1 MGQGEIPMDKKKFC
15 YSLRLEIE
23 ADQYSEDRIKNVVK
37 YSKKYGYDD
46 VMFFTN
52 NSMAQISH
60 ITIDEVRPQV
70 EIIKKAKPLL
80 NAAGISVSLN
90 PGCTVGQGDK
100 SEKMRGL
107 HPDFTLMMD
116 VDGYSNGST
125 ACPLC
130 KNFQKYLADL
140 YAYYTVEIDPEIIW
154 IEDDFRLH
162 NHGSLNW
169 GGCFCDLHMKRYCEK
184 LGFEVSREEF
194 VAQILKEG
202 QGKSI
207 YRDAYAEVARE
218 TMVELAKAVGDRVR
232 EVSGGKTVVGLMS
245 SHPEEHA
252 IEYRDW
258 YGILY
263 GLSDVPADRLNLPT
277 YSQIS
282 PMSYGWLF
290 NKVVTQVRARIPNET
305 WILPELENSEHG
317 PQAKS
322 AKNTAF
328 MIESTLPVIPHGCTL
343 NMYDYGNGIIPQWRL
358 GEECQKLKPYMQAFM
373 DLGIDFQDM
382 DGVYI
387 PFNDESVKTLHPTN
401 YFNALDHLK
410 PDDAFF
416 AAYLSSLG
424 VAYKYVGNF
433 DDVKGK
439 IIAISG
445 QWLRNFDA
453 AYIRRLFRDNAIILN
468 ADSLNVLMEM
478 GLGDLA
484 GVESCA
490 YDIPRDGDV
499 RYELAVDDVYGI
511 PGYRKNARRALLVQY
526 RKDAQIRV
534 YSKLYNA
541 YHQEV
546 GFGTVKSGN
555 VLIVPHKGEYRVQR
569 HIDMMQQSMAF
580 RFFEDVND
588 VAKPIRVQEYCV
600 SPYYYADA
608 KTLVLV
614 NFCDDDWYKLNLTM
628 PGNLCFSSVRYLKR
642 NGQWADCKFTRQ
654 GDKVTVNARL
664 GGTKTL
670 VLQFLE

>member
-1 MGQGEIPMDKKKFC
+1 MDKKKYC
-15 YSLRLEIE
+15 YSLRLQIE
-23 ADQYSEDRIKNVVK
+23 DDQYSDVRIQNIVK

-52 NSMAQISH
+52 NSQTQISH

-70 EIIKKAKPLL
+70 EIIKRAKTIL
-80 NAAGISVSLN
+80 NAEGISVSLN
-90 PGCTVGQGDK
+90 PGCTLGQGGK
-100 SEKMRGL
+100 SEGMRGL
-107 HPDFTLMMD
+107 HPDFTLMQD
-116 VDGYSNGST
+116 VDGYSDGST
-125 ACPLC
+125 ACPIC
-130 KNFQKYLADL
+130 KNFQKYIGDL
-140 YAYYTVEIDPEIIW
+140 YAYYTQEVEPEIIW
-154 IEDDFRLH
+154 VEDDLRYH
-162 NHGSLNW
+162 NRVGMNW

-184 LGFEVSREEF
+184 LGFEISREKF
-194 VAQILKEG
+194 VEEILREG
-202 QGKSI
+202 RGKSI
-207 YRDAYAEVARE
+207 YREAYADVQRE
-218 TMVELAKAVGDRVR
+218 SMVELAKVIGDRVR

-258 YGILY
+258 NGVLY
-263 GLSDVPADRLNLPT
+263 GLSDEPADRLNLPT
-277 YSQIS
+277 YSQLP
-282 PMSYGWLF
+282 PMNYGWLF

-305 WILPELENSEHG
+305 WILPELENCEHG
-317 PQAKS
+317 PQSKS

-328 MIESTLPVIPHGCTL
+328 MIESTLPVIPQGCTL
-343 NMYDYGNGIIPQWRL
+343 NMYDYCNGIIPTWRL

-373 DLGIDFQDM
+373 DLNIDFQDM

-416 AAYLSSLG
+416 SAYLSSLG
-424 VAYKYVGNF
+424 IAYKYVGNF
-433 DDVKGK
+433 DNVKGK

-445 QWLRNFDA
+445 QWLRNFDE
-453 AYIRRLFRDNAIILN
+453 AYIRRLFKDNAIILN
-468 ADSLNVLMEM
+468 ADSLNVLVEM
-478 GLGDLA
+478 GLGDLT

-499 RYELAVDDVYGI
+499 RYEMVEDNVDVFGI
-511 PGYRKNARRALLVQY
+511 PGYRKAARKTLLVQY
-526 RKDAQIRV
+526 AQSAGIHV

-541 YHQEV
+541 YHQEM
-546 GFGTVKSGN
+546 GLGTVKSGN
-555 VLIVPHKGEYRVQR
+555 VLILPHKGEYREMR
-569 HIDMMQQSMAF
+569 RIDMMYQCIVSQFLRDLSGAS
-580 RFFEDVND
+580 
-588 VAKPIRVQEYCV
+588 KPMQVQEYCV

-614 NFCDDDWYKLNLTM
+614 NFGDDDWHKLNLTV
-628 PGNLCFSSVRYLKR
+628 PESLSFTGIRYLKR

-670 VLQFLE
+670 VLQFL

>member
-1 MGQGEIPMDKKKFC
+1 MDKKKYC
-15 YSLRLEIE
+15 YSLRIEID
-23 ADQYSEDRIKNVVK
+23 ADRYSEERIKNIVK

-52 NSMAQISH
+52 NSKAQISH

-90 PGCTVGQGDK
+90 PGCTIGQGDK
-100 SEKMRGL
+100 SEKMRGI
-107 HPDFTLMMD
+107 HPDFTLMTD
-116 VDGYSNGST
+116 IDGYSNGAT

-130 KNFQKYLADL
+130 KNFQKYLADI
-140 YAYYTVEIDPEIIW
+140 YAYYTVEVDPEIIW

-169 GGCFCDLHMKRYCEK
+169 GGCFCEEHMKRYCEK
-184 LGFEVSREEF
+184 LGFEVTREEF
-194 VAQILKEG
+194 VSEILKEG

-218 TMVELAKAVGDRVR
+218 TMVELAKVVGDRVR
-232 EVSGGKTVVGLMS
+232 EVSGSKTVVGLMS

-263 GLSDVPADRLNLPT
+263 GLSNVPTDRLNLPT

-282 PMSYGWLF
+282 PMNYGWLF
-290 NKVVTQVRARIPNET
+290 NKVVTHVRSRIPNET
-305 WILPELENSEHG
+305 WILPELENAEHG
-317 PQAKS
+317 PQSKS

-343 NMYDYGNGIIPQWRL
+343 NMYDYGNGIIPAWRL

-387 PFNDESVKTLHPTN
+387 PFNDESVKTLHPTD

-416 AAYLSSLG
+416 AACLSSLG

-433 DDVKGK
+433 DAVKGK

-445 QWLRNFDA
+445 QWLRNFDE

-468 ADSLNVLMEM
+468 ADSLCVLVEM
-478 GLGDLA
+478 GLGELA

-499 RYELAVDDVYGI
+499 RYEMAEDDVDVYGI
-511 PGYRKNARRALLVQY
+511 PGYRKTARKALMVQY
-526 RKDAQIRV
+526 SPDTQLRV

-541 YHQEV
+541 YHQEM
-546 GFGTVKSGN
+546 GYGTVKFGN
-555 VLIVPHKGEYRVQR
+555 VLIMPHKGEYRNQQHLDILHQCMVNTFLAELKNISKPVQ
-569 HIDMMQQSMAF
+569 
-580 RFFEDVND
+580 
-588 VAKPIRVQEYCV
+588 VQEYCV
-600 SPYYYADA
+600 SPYYYANT

-614 NFCDDDWYKLNLTM
+614 NFCDDDWYKVNLTV
-628 PGNLCFSSVRYLKR
+628 PEDLSFNKIRYLKR
-642 NGQWADCKFTRQ
+642 NGQWADCKFTRR
-654 GDKVTVNARL
+654 GNKVTINARL

-670 VLQFLE
+670 VLQFL

>member
-1 MGQGEIPMDKKKFC
+1 MDRKKYC
-15 YSLRLEIE
+15 YSLRIEID
-23 ADQYSEDRIKNVVK
+23 ADAYSDERIKNVVK
-37 YSKKYGYDD
+37 YSREYGYDD

-90 PGCTVGQGDK
+90 PGCTLGQCDK
-100 SEKMRGL
+100 SEGLRGL
-107 HPDFTLMMD
+107 HPDFTLMVD
-116 VDGYSNGST
+116 VDGYSNGAT

-130 KNFQKYLADL
+130 KSFQKYLGDI
-140 YAYYTVEIDPEIIW
+140 YAYYTEEIKPEIIW

-184 LGFEVSREEF
+184 LGFTVTREEF
-194 VAQILKEG
+194 VAEILKEG
-202 QGKSI
+202 QGKSV
-207 YRDAYAEVARE
+207 YRDAYAQVARE
-218 TMVELAKAVGDRVR
+218 TMVELAQVIGDRVR
-232 EVSGGKTVVGLMS
+232 KASDGKTVVGLMS

-258 YGILY
+258 NGILY
-263 GLSDVPADRLNLPT
+263 GLSDVPTDRLHLPA

-282 PMSYGWLF
+282 PMEYGWMF
-290 NKVVTQVRARIPNET
+290 NKVVTQVRARIPHDT
-305 WILPELENSEHG
+305 WILPELENAGHG

-328 MIESTLPVIPHGCTL
+328 MVESSLPVIPQGCTL

-358 GEECQKLKPYMQAFM
+358 GEQCRKLKPYMQSFM
-373 DLGIDFQDM
+373 DLNIDFQDM

-387 PFNDESVKTLHPTN
+387 PFCDESVKTMHPTD
-401 YFNALDHLK
+401 YCNALDHLK

-416 AAYLSSLG
+416 SAYLSGLG
-424 VAYKYVGNF
+424 IAYKYVGNF
-433 DDVKGK
+433 ENVQGK

-445 QWLRNFDA
+445 QWLRNFEESF
-453 AYIRRLFRDNAIILN
+453 IRRLFRENAIILN
-468 ADSLNVLMEM
+468 ADSLHVLVEL

-490 YDIPRDGDV
+490 FDIPRDGDV
-499 RYELAVDDVYGI
+499 RYEMAVDDVYGI
-511 PGYRKNARRALLVQY
+511 PGYRKSARNALLVKYQDSTKL
-526 RKDAQIRV
+526 RI
-534 YSKLYNA
+534 YSMLYNA
-541 YHQEV
+541 YHQQI
-546 GFGTVKSGN
+546 GNGTVRYGN
-555 VLIVPHKGEYRVQR
+555 VLILPHRGECRVHR
-569 HIDMMQQSMAF
+569 YIDMMHQVMVGTF
-580 RFFEDVND
+580 LKELETVN
-588 VAKPIRVQEYCV
+588 KPVQVQEYCV
-600 SPYYYADA
+600 SPYYYANA

-614 NFCDDDWYKLNLTM
+614 NFGDDDWYKLNLTM
-628 PGNLCFSSVRYLKR
+628 PENLKFSKISYLKR
-642 NGQWADCKFTRQ
+642 NGQWAECKFTRQ
-654 GDKVTVNARL
+654 GDQVTVNARL

-670 VLQFLE
+670 VLRLL

>member
-1 MGQGEIPMDKKKFC
+1 MNKKKYC
-15 YSLRLEIE
+15 YSLRIEID
-23 ADQYSEDRIKNVVK
+23 ADKYSDVRIANIVK

-52 NSMAQISH
+52 NSKAQISH

-90 PGCTVGQGDK
+90 PGCTIGQGDK
-100 SEKMRGL
+100 SEKMRGM
-107 HPDFTLMMD
+107 HPDFTLMRD

-130 KNFQKYLADL
+130 KNFQKYLADI
-140 YAYYTVEIDPEIIW
+140 YAYYTAEVDPEIIW

-184 LGFEVSREEF
+184 LGFEVTREEF
-194 VAQILKEG
+194 VAEILKEG

-218 TMVELAKAVGDRVR
+218 TMVELAKVVGDRVR

-258 YGILY
+258 HGILY

-282 PMSYGWLF
+282 PMQYGWWF
-290 NKVVTQVRARIPNET
+290 NKVVPHVRARIPNET
-305 WILPELENSEHG
+305 WILPELENAEHG
-317 PQAKS
+317 PQSKS

-343 NMYDYGNGIIPQWRL
+343 NMYDYGNGIIPAWRL

-387 PFNDESVKTLHPTN
+387 PFNDESVKTLHPTD

-416 AAYLSSLG
+416 SAYLSSLG
-424 VAYKYVGNF
+424 VAYKYVGDF
-433 DDVKGK
+433 DSVKGK
-439 IIAISG
+439 VIAISG
-445 QWLRNFDA
+445 QWLRNFDE
-453 AYIRRLFRDNAIILN
+453 AYICRLFRDNAIILN
-468 ADSLNVLMEM
+468 ADSLCVLVEM
-478 GLGDLA
+478 GLGELA
-484 GVESCA
+484 GVDSCA
-490 YDIPRDGDV
+490 YDVPRDGDV
-499 RYELAVDDVYGI
+499 RYEMAEDDVNVYSI
-511 PGYRKNARRALLVQY
+511 PGYRKTARKALLVQY
-526 RKDAQIRV
+526 NKDAKLRV

-541 YHQEV
+541 YHQEMCY
-546 GFGTVKSGN
+546 GTVKSGN
-555 VLIVPHKGEYRVQR
+555 VLIMPHKGEYRVQQ
-569 HIDMMQQSMAF
+569 HLDILHQCM
-580 RFFEDVND
+580 VNTFLAELHN
-588 VAKPIRVQEYCV
+588 VSKPVQVQEYCV

-614 NFCDDDWYKLNLTM
+614 NFCDDDWYKLNLTL
-628 PGNLCFSSVRYLKR
+628 PENLSFSSIRHLKR
-642 NGQWADCKFTRQ
+642 NGQWAECKFTRQ
-654 GDKVTVNARL
+654 DDKVTVNARL

-670 VLQFLE
+670 VLQFV